1 MPLRI
6 RRKISASHPGCAA
19 PQGRVPR
26 KWYLTV
32 FPRTLQSGYA
42 LLAFSLLLVMAGC
55 HRDHLQ
61 SMLHPAAEASAHIA
75 WLWWVLF
82 GICTAVFVGV
92 MTLLWVAIRRP
103 PSPTTKTSTTDTPS
117 PDTPAT
123 DTTSAGVLAVDT
135 ATAANGA
142 GTLRPPSPLGDRFV
156 IASGIVFPAIVLVGI
171 LILSVNSQVV
181 LTPPETTRTVRVIGH
196 MWWWEVHYPDEQIVS
211 ANEIYIPVGEPVRIE
226 LTSADVIHSL
236 WVPNLQGKMDLLPDQ
251 TNATW
256 LQADRPGRFR
266 GICAEYCG
274 VQHAK
279 MGLIVVA
286 LPRDEYDEWIERSQQ
301 PPATEETEL
310 VDRGRELFFT
320 STCHNCHAIDGTA
333 AVGVRGPN
341 LTHLG
346 SRQTIGAGVLPNNR
360 GNLIGWIANPQA
372 IKPGNLMPRTHIGAD
387 DLHALAAYLES
398 LK

>member
-1 MPLRI
+1 MRDRP
-6 RRKISASHPGCAA
+6 
-19 PQGRVPR
+19 VM
-26 KWYLTV
+26 
-32 FPRTLQSGYA
+32 RTGDYA
-42 LLAFSLLLVMAGC
+42 LIGLVLCLAMSGC
-55 HRDHLQ
+55 HRDHDQ

-82 GICTAVFVGV
+82 GICTAVFGGV
-92 MTLLWVAIRRP
+92 MLLLWVAIGRP
-103 PSPTTKTSTTDTPS
+103 SSK
-117 PDTPAT
+117 PA
-123 DTTSAGVLAVDT
+123 DV
-135 ATAANGA
+135 ATADLASLGSGRRA
-142 GTLRPPSPLGDRFV
+142 SRPVSPLGNGFV
-156 IASGIVFPAIVLVGI
+156 IMSGIVFPAIVLVGI

-181 LTPPETTRTVRVIGH
+181 LTPPETTRTVRVVGH
-196 MWWWEVHYPDEQIVS
+196 MWWWEVRYPDEQIVT

-226 LTSADVIHSL
+226 LRSADVIHSL
-236 WVPNLQGKMDLLPDQ
+236 WVPNLQGKMDLLPDK
-251 TNATW
+251 TNETW

-279 MGLIVVA
+279 MGLVVVA
-286 LPRDEYDEWIERSQQ
+286 LPRDEYDQWIARHQQ

-310 VDRGRELFFT
+310 VSRGREVFFA
-320 STCHNCHAIDGTA
+320 STCHNCHAIEGTS
-333 AVGVRGPN
+333 AVGVRGPD

-346 SRQTIGAGVLPNNR
+346 SRQTIGAGLLPNNR

-372 IKPGNLMPRTHIGAD
+372 LKPGNLMPRTHIDAD